1 MHTKTQNSLIVDK
14 YLYALLDRL
23 MVVLCRFGHVE
34 DLVLELDCRLRRRPA
49 AGRRKEI
56 TKFKSRI
63 LGEKARYKQGI

>member
-1 MHTKTQNSLIVDK
+1 MHTKTQNSLILDQ

-49 AGRRKEI
+49 AGRRK
-56 TKFKSRI
+56 
-63 LGEKARYKQGI
+63 